1 MKESIKKIFAILV
14 LFLLIFNSSLL
25 TVVSTAVD
33 EVKKLIDESKISS
46 VIDVNLEKYVN
57 FNISDE
63 DKGTLVELNIKTG
76 IEYKDDQQYVPIKAT
91 RIVTNLPQINGK
103 YPESV
108 DILAK
113 STKATNGDENGKDV
127 YNKYDQEKGTLEILA
142 DNKENDNGDIYTE
155 NVNGAR
161 DEFVVIARY
170 GSDCYSDKNEKRD
183 LSVTGTVEEILA
195 NEDANKL
202 SNNYELNFEVT
213 ENVSGL
219 ISTDITTSD
228 IYNGY
233 INSNKQN
240 GTKNATEYTEN
251 MKINVS
257 YKDIANEVTIETDN
271 KFINVK
277 NEEIETDEILYKG
290 LKLNKQNVLDI
301 LGEEGKLQ
309 VLNKD
314 GEVLGEINKDTEA
327 TEDGTIE
334 INYEN

>member
-91 RIVTNLPQINGK
+91 RTVTNLPQINGK

-127 YNKYDQEKGTLEILA
+127 
-142 DNKENDNGDIYTE
+142 
-155 NVNGAR
+155 
-161 DEFVVIARY
+161 
-170 GSDCYSDKNEKRD
+170 
-183 LSVTGTVEEILA
+183 
-195 NEDANKL
+195 
-202 SNNYELNFEVT
+202 
-213 ENVSGL
+213 
-219 ISTDITTSD
+219 
-228 IYNGY
+228 
-233 INSNKQN
+233 
-240 GTKNATEYTEN
+240 
-251 MKINVS
+251 
-257 YKDIANEVTIETDN
+257 
-271 KFINVK
+271 
-277 NEEIETDEILYKG
+277 
-290 LKLNKQNVLDI
+290 
-301 LGEEGKLQ
+301 
-309 VLNKD
+309 
-314 GEVLGEINKDTEA
+314 
-327 TEDGTIE
+327 
-334 INYEN
+334 